1 MNSKSN
7 TNNQNSED
15 LNAKNIA
22 NNENAGGEN
31 IGDENMGENSNKED
45 STSQEPENQELLALK
60 AENEKL
66 KNQNQELA
74 DKSLRI
80 YAESQNYQRRSKE
93 ELEKSIK
100 FASNNFISDLIP
112 TIENFFLACENAA
125 ELTNSQIKEVKNFFD
140 AIEMTKK
147 ELVKT
152 LEKHMVHRIYP
163 LQQSFDHNLHEAI
176 SQVPSNEHPEGTII
190 NIIQAGYKIHERL
203 IKPAMVVVTKSTD

>member
-1 MNSKSN
+1 MNSQSN
-7 TNNQNSED
+7 TDNQNSEE
-15 LNAKNIA
+15 LNAENIA
-22 NNENAGGEN
+22 NKENTEEN
-31 IGDENMGENSNKED
+31 NNKE
-45 STSQEPENQELLALK
+45 SESPELLALK

-66 KNQNQELA
+66 KTQNQELA

-80 YAESQNYQRRSKE
+80 YAELQNYQRRSKE

-100 FASNNFISDLIP
+100 FASNNFIGDLIP
-112 TIENFFLACENAA
+112 TIENFFLACENAS
-125 ELTNSQIKEVKNFFD
+125 ELTNSQIKEVKSFFD

-176 SQVPSNEHPEGTII
+176 SQVPSNDHPEGTII

-203 IKPAMVVVTKSTD
+203 IKPAMVVVTKAVD

>member
-1 MNSKSN
+1 MNSQSN
-7 TNNQNSED
+7 TNNQNSEE
-15 LNAKNIA
+15 LNAKNLA
-22 NNENAGGEN
+22 DSNNIDSEN
-31 IGDENMGENSNKED
+31 INDNSNKED
-45 STSQEPENQELLALK
+45 SASHEPKNQELLALK

-125 ELTNSQIKEVKNFFD
+125 ELTNSQIKEVKSFFD

-176 SQVPSNEHPEGTII
+176 SQVPSNDHPEGTII

-203 IKPAMVVVTKSTD
+203 IKPAMVVVTKAVD

>member
-1 MNSKSN
+1 MNSQSN
-7 TNNQNSED
+7 TNNQNSEE
-15 LNAKNIA
+15 LNAENIA
-22 NNENAGGEN
+22 NSKNIGGEN
-31 IGDENMGENSNKED
+31 MDENSNKEG
-45 STSQEPENQELLALK
+45 STNQEPKDQELLALK

-66 KNQNQELA
+66 KTQNQELA

-125 ELTNSQIKEVKNFFD
+125 ELTNSQIKEVKSFFD

-176 SQVPSNEHPEGTII
+176 SQVPSNDHPEGTII

-203 IKPAMVVVTKSTD
+203 IKPAMVVVTKAVD